1 MDNLIGH
8 TITVFLAFFA
18 VMNPIANAAAFV
30 GLTGGQDKAARKQ
43 TAFKSIVTAFCI
55 ILFFCILG
63 KTIFELFGI
72 TLPALRIT
80 GGVLIFL
87 VGFHML
93 QGQPSKMHLPQ
104 RVPDEGDSTDEPNVA
119 ISPLAIPILAGPGTI
134 ATAMNYSATGGYLQ
148 SAITIAAFSLLC
160 VITFVAFLSGD
171 RLIQILGRSGMDV
184 VTRLM
189 GLILAVVG
197 TQMLIQGIHDAKSLF

>member
-8 TITVFLAFFA
+8 SITVFLAFFA

-30 GLTGGQDKAARKQ
+30 GLTGGQDQAARKQ
-43 TAFKSIVTAFCI
+43 TALKSVVTAFCI
-55 ILFFCILG
+55 ILFFCMLG

-93 QGQPSKMHLPQ
+93 QGQPSKMHFPQ
-104 RVPDEGDSTDEPNVA
+104 KVPTEDDPADETNVA

-134 ATAMNYSATGGYLQ
+134 ATAMNYSATGGYVQ

-171 RLIQILGRSGMDV
+171 RLLQIFGRSGMDV

-189 GLILAVVG
+189 A
-197 TQMLIQGIHDAKSLF
+197 SLP

>member
-1 MDNLIGH
+1 MSDLVEHSIS
-8 TITVFLAFFA
+8 VFLAFFA
-18 VMNPIANAAAFV
+18 VMNPIANAAVFI
-30 GLTGGQDKAARKQ
+30 GLTGEQDAASRKRV
-43 TAFKSIVTAFCI
+43 AVKSLLTAFCI
-55 ILFFCILG
+55 ILFFCVLG
-63 KTIFELFGI
+63 KAIFELFGI

-93 QGQPSKMHLPQ
+93 HGQASKIHHPEK
-104 RVPDEGDSTDEPNVA
+104 RAVEDDSTQSSDVA

-134 ATAMNYSATGGYLQ
+134 ATALNYSATGSYVQ
-148 SAITIAAFSLLC
+148 SVITVAAFSALC
-160 VITFVAFLSGD
+160 VITCVAFLSGEQ
-171 RLIQILGRSGMDV
+171 LVKMLGRSGMDV

-197 TQMLIQGIHDAKSLF
+197 TQMLIQGIHDARDLF

>member
-8 TITVFLAFFA
+8 SITVFLAFFA

-43 TAFKSIVTAFCI
+43 TALKSVVTAFCI
-55 ILFFCILG
+55 ILFFCMLG

-93 QGQPSKMHLPQ
+93 QGQPSKMHHPQ
-104 RVPDEGDSTDEPNVA
+104 KVPTEDDPTDETNVA

>member
-8 TITVFLAFFA
+8 SITVFLAFFA

-30 GLTGGQDKAARKQ
+30 GLTGNQDKAARKK
-43 TAFKSIVTAFCI
+43 TALKSIVTAFCI

-104 RVPDEGDSTDEPNVA
+104 KDPAEDNPTDETNVA

-134 ATAMNYSATGGYLQ
+134 ATAMNYSATG
-148 SAITIAAFSLLC
+148 SHAENAITIAAFPLLC
-160 VITFVAFLSGD
+160 VITFLAFLSGD

-197 TQMLIQGIHDAKSLF
+197 TQMLIQGIHDAKNLF

>member
-8 TITVFLAFFA
+8 SITVFLAFFA

-30 GLTGGQDKAARKQ
+30 GLTGGQDQAARKQ
-43 TAFKSIVTAFCI
+43 TALKSVVTAFCI
-55 ILFFCILG
+55 ILFFCMLG

-104 RVPDEGDSTDEPNVA
+104 KVPTEDDPADETNVA

-134 ATAMNYSATGGYLQ
+134 ATAMNYSATGGYVQ

-171 RLIQILGRSGMDV
+171 RLLQILGRSGMDV